1 MRKNVFLLALLL
13 SCVVSAISAQS
24 IDVTKLP
31 TVQVT
36 GTAEIFVVPDEVT
49 FSLKVAKSDK
59 NLVTAKNQN
68 DENVG
73 RILALAKRFNI
84 DSKDVKTDF
93 ITVAE
98 KFDRKRLDAKD
109 EEYSNV
115 FAGYTVSKTVIV
127 KLKDLKKFEEFF
139 TEVVKIGVTQISNV
153 SFQSSELRKYKDQA
167 RLMAIRAAREKAVAI
182 AGAINQ
188 EVGKAVSIEE
198 KDIDGYRS
206 PYANASSNSFSISD
220 ERDDTNTLAIG
231 TISVKAQVEVQFLL
245 G

>member
-109 EEYSNV
+109 EEYSNI

-188 EVGKAVSIEE
+188 EVGKAVLIEE
-198 KDIDGYRS
+198 KDIDSYRS

>member
-73 RILALAKRFNI
+73 RILAIAKRFNI

-109 EEYSNV
+109 EEYSNI

-188 EVGKAVSIEE
+188 EVGKAVLIEE
-198 KDIDGYRS
+198 KDIDSYRS

>member
-1 MRKNVFLLALLL
+1 MKMFLFL
-13 SCVVSAISAQS
+13 SLSISAVIGVSAQS
-24 IDVTKLP
+24 IDVTRAP

-36 GTAEIFVVPDEVT
+36 GTAEIFVVPDEAT
-49 FSLKVAKSDK
+49 FYLKVARSDK

-68 DENVG
+68 DENIG
-73 RILALAKRFNI
+73 KILALTKRFNI

-93 ITVAE
+93 ITVTE
-98 KFDRKRLDAKD
+98 KFDRKRLDPRD

-115 FAGYTVSKTVIV
+115 FVGYTVSKTVIV

-139 TEVVKIGVTQISNV
+139 GDVVKIGVTQISNV

-188 EVGKAVSIEE
+188 EVGKAVTIEE
-198 KDIDGYRS
+198 KDIDGFRS
-206 PYANASSNSFSISD
+206 PYANSSSNSFSISD
-220 ERDDTNTLAIG
+220 DRDGTDTVAIG

-245 G
+245 S